1 MSKGPFL
8 QPPVPT
14 PGDETSRVAPRPSGV
29 APVGDAEGEEAPSG
43 VLPGPGQAV
52 DADARAGSAS
62 LEQRMMQADKLATFG
77 QIAAGLVHELNNPL
91 TSILAYTD
99 YLLRKAEGG
108 QAYDAQDL
116 ERLRRIGQSAE
127 RILRFSRELVAYARP
142 SRGRVEPVH
151 VHAAIDQAVA
161 FCEHVLSGAR
171 VQVVRHYGDEVQTV
185 EGASEQ
191 LVQVFVNLLTN
202 ACQAMKPSGGSVVIT
217 TSRPAGPVERVIVVV
232 EDDGSGIAPDDLPQI
247 FVPFFTTRDDK
258 QGTGLGLSIVKSIID
273 GHEGDIRVDSQV
285 GRGTRFVI
293 ELPVASVRR
302 AR

>member
-1 MSKGPFL
+1 MTKGPHIEA
-8 QPPVPT
+8 PT
-14 PGDETSRVAPRPSGV
+14 EDPSHAAPRPSGV
-29 APVGDAEGEEAPSG
+29 APAGEGQGEGDDVPSG
-43 VLPGPGQAV
+43 VLPGPAS
-52 DADARAGSAS
+52 RAPSEIPASVPS

-99 YLLRKAEGG
+99 YLVRKAEGG
-108 QAYDAQDL
+108 HAYDAQDL
-116 ERLRRIGQSAE
+116 ERLRRVGQSAE
-127 RILRFSRELVAYARP
+127 RILRFTRELVAYARP
-142 SRGRVEPVH
+142 SRGRVEPVG

-161 FCEHVLSGAR
+161 FCEHVLSSAR
-171 VQVVRHYGDEVQTV
+171 VRVVRHYGDEVQCV

-202 ACQAMKPSGGSVVIT
+202 ASQAARPAGGSVVVS
-217 TSRPAGPVERVIVVV
+217 TSRPPGPVERVIVVL
-232 EDDGSGIAPDDLPQI
+232 EDDGSGIAPDHLPQI

-273 GHEGDIRVDSQV
+273 GHDGEIRVDSQL
-285 GRGTRFVI
+285 GRGTRFVV
-293 ELPVASVRR
+293 ELPVASARR